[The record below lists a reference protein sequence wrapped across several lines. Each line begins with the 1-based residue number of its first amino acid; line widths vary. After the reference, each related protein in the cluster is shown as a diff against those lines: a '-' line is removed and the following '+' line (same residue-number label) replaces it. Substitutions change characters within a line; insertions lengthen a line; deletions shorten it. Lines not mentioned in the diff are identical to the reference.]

1 MEVSTRFAIEDDLQT
16 LAIYERQIAII
27 SFPDD
32 PILDLQYHHDK
43 LKRALR
49 SDPDGMVVLTLEEDV
64 VGWLWMRTKVSL
76 ATKERYGVLQS
87 VYVREDLRC
96 QGLAKSLV
104 QYCIRY
110 FEAKGI
116 HRIVCKVH
124 HENEAGKALLQRVG
138 LQPVHLT
145 YEYRTTLQP
154 RPPELDEDVWEYTG
168 GDDDVV

>member
-16 LAIYERQIAII
+16 LAIYEREIACR

-32 PILDLQYHHDK
+32 PITDLQYHYDK
-43 LKRALR
+43 LKRAMR
-49 SDPDGMVVLTLEEDV
+49 AEPDGLVVLTLEEDV

-87 VYVREDLRC
+87 LYVREDLRS
-96 QGLAKSLV
+96 QGLAKSLA

-110 FEAKGI
+110 FENRGI

-124 HENEAGKALLQRVG
+124 RENDSGRALLQRVG
-138 LQPVHLT
+138 LKPMHLT
-145 YEYRTTLQP
+145 YEYRTPLQP
-154 RPPELDEDVWEYTG
+154 QALEDEEDAWEYTG
-168 GDDDVV
+168 GDDVV